1 MSVIDS
7 VKNNELIIKMVKF
20 FEIEIKQ
27 VSDLVGIELE
37 RDILITDAAVIFLK
51 SLQDEIKNC
60 GYKSGVLTSLFKN
73 NVTNQR
79 WPALNTMRQILKCN
93 GLKMQP
99 VAKSNG
105 YNKSNGKK
113 NILRSFIIIKF
124 PKVDIDSTNT
134 DSTNTDTDT
143 NDTNTDS
150 TNTNTDTNDTN
161 TDSTNTDTND
171 TNTDSTNTDNDNT
184 KN

>member
-51 SLQDEIKNC
+51 SLQDEIKDC

-124 PKVDIDSTNT
+124 PKVDIDNTNTDSTNT
-134 DSTNTDTDT
+134 DSTNTD
-143 NDTNTDS
+143 S
-150 TNTNTDTNDTN
+150 TN
-161 TDSTNTDTND
+161 TDSTNTDS